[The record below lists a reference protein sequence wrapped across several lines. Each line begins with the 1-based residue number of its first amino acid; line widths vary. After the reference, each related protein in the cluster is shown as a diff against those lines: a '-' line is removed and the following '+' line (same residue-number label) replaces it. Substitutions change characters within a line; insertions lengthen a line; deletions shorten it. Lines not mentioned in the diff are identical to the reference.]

1 MRRHHIVQDKKRGFG
16 PPFPHPLPLGGP
28 PKGGFR
34 VRRFPPGEFA
44 MPRTR
49 GRRRRL
55 EQRLAGRQ
63 ATRAHVDARHRAD
76 PPPHTIGRR
85 ECRCCRRTRP
95 ERTSTGHRALVS
107 RSRDRT
113 SSTPRRVDRALG
125 TAHNGGFA
133 SWGSGCDFGALSSSF
148 WPFSP
153 LLRLDAAAAATH
165 GQVRGWVLE
174 CPLAAPYCSW
184 AA

>member
-1 MRRHHIVQDKKRGFG
+1 
-16 PPFPHPLPLGGP
+16 
-28 PKGGFR
+28 
-34 VRRFPPGEFA
+34 

-49 GRRRRL
+49 GRRRRR

-63 ATRAHVDARHRAD
+63 ATKAHFDARHRAD

-85 ECRCCRRTRP
+85 QCRCCRRTRP
-95 ERTSTGHRALVS
+95 ERTSTGRRALVS

-113 SSTPRRVDRALG
+113 SSTPRRVDRAPG
-125 TAHNGGFA
+125 TSHNGGFA
-133 SWGSGCDFGALSSSF
+133 SWGSGCDFGALSSIF

-165 GQVRGWVLE
+165 GQGARMGVGMSARR
-174 CPLAAPYCSW
+174 PLLQLGSLSCSIKTPQSDLIS
-184 AA
+184 